1 MAITAGVPIVPV
13 CVSTYSQHL
22 QLNRWHSADILIRSL
37 PAIPTAGLTL
47 DDVPHLMELCH
58 TQMRECIESMD
69 RELLSPQ
76 NRHLPPLAKGNSTV
90 SNPNL

>member
-1 MAITAGVPIVPV
+1 MKE
-13 CVSTYSQHL
+13 SNLSQL
-22 QLNRWHSADILIRSL
+22 LNRRLALLSERANLSL
-37 PAIPTAGLTL
+37 L
-47 DDVPHLMELCH
+47 ELCH